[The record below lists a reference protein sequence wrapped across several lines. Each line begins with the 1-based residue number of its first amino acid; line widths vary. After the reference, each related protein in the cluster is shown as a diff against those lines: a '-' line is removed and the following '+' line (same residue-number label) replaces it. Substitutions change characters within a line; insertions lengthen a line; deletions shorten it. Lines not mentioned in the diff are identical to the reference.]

1 MGTSIVKFLKTEAG
15 GGVLLALAAI
25 AALVV
30 ANSPWA
36 ATYFDTLKTS
46 WALDLGFWRTEMT
59 IKEWVKDG
67 LMALFF
73 FVIGLE
79 LKRELVVGEL
89 SDPRTVALP
98 VAAALGGALVPIFV
112 YLVIAGASDIRGW
125 PVPVAT
131 DIAFALAALALLA
144 PKADPR
150 LRIFLLTLAV
160 VDDLIAIVL
169 IAVLFTNDLALAPL
183 ALAMALLAGV
193 WLLQRY
199 VDLPQDVYRAVL
211 LISWALAVESGV
223 HSSVMAVA
231 AAAIVPIQTA
241 RARKPILEKLE
252 HETHLASAYVVLPL
266 FAFAAAGI
274 SFAGLGFNTLLAPT
288 AIGVAAGLA
297 LGKPIGV
304 AGAAW
309 AAARL
314 LRTPDPLPFAD
325 VLRVGCLCGIG
336 FTMSLFIGA
345 LAYAGDSAG
354 ETLMRIG
361 VIAGSLVALTLSVL
375 LFAMRPNAKPQVKG

>member
-1 MGTSIVKFLKTEAG
+1 MGASVLKFLKTEAG
-15 GGVLLALAAI
+15 GGILLALAALTAI
-25 AALVV
+25 TI

-36 ATYFDTLKTS
+36 ATYFDTLKAS
-46 WALDLGFWRTEMT
+46 WTLDLGFWRTEMT
-59 IKEWVKDG
+59 VKEWVKDG

-98 VAAALGGALVPIFV
+98 VVAALGGALVPIFV
-112 YLVIAGASDIRGW
+112 YLAIAGGSDIRGW

-169 IAVLFTNDLALAPL
+169 IAVLFTNDLSLVPL
-183 ALAMALLAGV
+183 ALAIALLGGV
-193 WLLQRY
+193 WLLQRRI
-199 VDLPQDVYRAVL
+199 DLPKDIYRAVL
-211 LISWALAVESGV
+211 LITWALAIESGV

-231 AAAIVPIQTA
+231 AAAIVPMQTT
-241 RARKPILEKLE
+241 RSSKPILEKLE
-252 HETHLASAYVVLPL
+252 HETHLVSAYVVLPL

-274 SFAGLGFNTLLAPT
+274 SFAGLGFNTLFAPT
-288 AIGVAAGLA
+288 AIGVAVGLA
-297 LGKPIGV
+297 LGKPIGI

-309 AAARL
+309 VAARL
-314 LRTPDPLPFAD
+314 LRSKDPLPFAD

-345 LAYAGDSAG
+345 LAYAGDNAG

-361 VIAGSLVALTLSVL
+361 VITGSVAALSLSVV
-375 LFAMRPNAKPQVKG
+375 LFALRPSAEPQAKG

>member
-1 MGTSIVKFLKTEAG
+1 MGASVLKFLKTEAG
-15 GGVLLALAAI
+15 GGILLAI
-25 AALVV
+25 AAAAAIVV

-59 IKEWVKDG
+59 VKEWVKDG

-169 IAVLFTNDLALAPL
+169 IAVLFTNDLSLAPL
-183 ALAMALLAGV
+183 VFAIALLAGV
-193 WLLQRY
+193 WLLQRH
-199 VDLPQDVYRAVL
+199 VDLPKDVYRAVL
-211 LISWALAVESGV
+211 LITWALAVESGV

-241 RARKPILEKLE
+241 RSGKPILEKLE
-252 HETHLASAYVVLPL
+252 HETHLVSAYAVLPL

-274 SFAGLGFNTLLAPT
+274 SFAGLGFNALIAPT
-288 AIGVAAGLA
+288 AIGIALGLA
-297 LGKPIGV
+297 LGKPLGI

-314 LRTPDPLPFAD
+314 LRASDPLPFAD

-361 VIAGSLVALTLSVL
+361 VITGSMAALTLSVV
-375 LFAMRPNAKPQVKG
+375 LFAVRPSTKPQVKA